1 MRTVCNARIA
11 IKISV
16 KAFMKNTFL
25 LLSSLLLFSLNAMS
39 QENFNE
45 GLRWY
50 SNRTSGSDGIK
61 ANPDHINKAIANFN
75 KALANG
81 ENELETVIYLMR
93 SYIFKARFT
102 QDSDSD
108 KRKTFQLAKELGDK
122 YVPKYPIDKELRFE
136 YLSALGQ
143 WGEVMGVFRAAKEGV
158 VDKVKAQME
167 ALIKLDPE
175 FRKGVPER
183 ALAVLNLRV
192 PKIPFILSW
201 PDKKKSLVMTT
212 KVVGKYPDDIG
223 NNFYHAEALVEN
235 GKEKEAESY
244 LMRALSMQPE
254 QEYLLEDRSLHL
266 QAKKMLEKLKGR

>member
-1 MRTVCNARIA
+1 
-11 IKISV
+11 
-16 KAFMKNTFL
+16 MKNAFVL
-25 LLSSLLLFSLNAMS
+25 LASMMVISLSSFA
-39 QENFNE
+39 QGNFEE

-50 SNRTSGSDGIK
+50 NSRTSGSSGIK
-61 ANPDHINKAIANFN
+61 ANPEHINKAIAFFN
-75 KALANG
+75 KALANR

-122 YVPKYPIDKELRFE
+122 YVPKYQLSKELRFE
-136 YLSALGQ
+136 YLSSLGQ

-175 FRKGVPER
+175 FRNAVGER
-183 ALAVLNLRV
+183 SLAVLNMRV

-201 PDKKKSLVMTT
+201 PDKKKSLQMTT
-212 KVVGKYPDDIG
+212 NIIRRYPDDIG
-223 NNFYHAEALVEN
+223 NNIYHAEALIEN
-235 GKEKEAESY
+235 GREKEAISY
-244 LMRALSMQPE
+244 LQRALSMQPTD
-254 QEYLLEDRSLHL
+254 EYLLEDRHFHL
-266 QAKKMLEKLKGR
+266 EAKKMLERLKGN

>member
-1 MRTVCNARIA
+1 
-11 IKISV
+11 
-16 KAFMKNTFL
+16 MKTTAL
-25 LLSSLLLFSLNAMS
+25 LLSSLLMFTATFA
-39 QENFNE
+39 QENFEE

-50 SNRTSGSDGIK
+50 NSRTSGANGIK
-61 ANPDHINKAIANFN
+61 ANPAHINKAITSFQL
-75 KALANG
+75 ALNNH
-81 ENELETVIYLMR
+81 ENERETVIYLMR
-93 SYIFKARFT
+93 CYIFKARFT

-158 VDKVKAQME
+158 VDKVKTQME

-212 KVVGKYPDDIG
+212 KVVDKYPDDIG

-235 GKEKEAESY
+235 GKEEEAKSY

-254 QEYLLEDRSLHL
+254 QEYLLEDRSLHI
-266 QAKKMLEKLKGR
+266 QAKKMLQKLKEN